1 MYKVDNDDA
10 TRKQKVHLHPPIIR
24 HKKSLDIFL
33 PENNAKGNLK

>member
-10 TRKQKVHLHPPIIR
+10 TRKQKVHLHPIIR